1 MYLPQLLTLVVSG
14 GFYAFS
20 ILLLYVLTTIRK
32 QEKATIAYAI
42 TAILAIVICNIFVK
56 AYGLTGASV
65 ANLCINIMLCLIM
78 SILFVFAYKKEKKRR
93 NLE

>member
-32 QEKATIAYAI
+32 QEKATIAYAV
-42 TAILAIVICNIFVK
+42 TAISVIVICNIFVK
-56 AYGLTGASV
+56 AYGLTGASI

-78 SILFVFAYKKEKKRR
+78 SILFIFAYKKEKKRR